1 MQNGRGVQMG
11 LAIDGAGAM
20 IDKTLSSEDELFDVV
35 QIGYGPVGQ
44 ANALMLGQLGYEVA
58 VFERHPNLFGNS
70 RVGHID
76 HEIMRILQSL
86 GTASSMEEQSVCP
99 EMYEWRTADGRTLY
113 KFPWLDGISGWRA
126 AYLFYQP
133 DLETALDSAVRARAN
148 IQVSQGWEATEIEQY
163 PDHVAVTLRERG
175 AGSGIANRRIVRAK
189 YLLATDGGNSFVR
202 QALDLQMR
210 DLGYKHGWLVLDF
223 LNKRKVKMD
232 FDNGQICD
240 PRRPTSLFEMGKR
253 HRRFSFAAMPGETE
267 QSLLEPEKAWELVK
281 DWITPD
287 DAELTRQVF
296 YVFEARV
303 LDQMRHERIFFL
315 GDSAHVMPPFLGQ
328 GMGSG
333 IRDAKNLAWKLDLVL
348 RGLSSDTLLD
358 TYSPERQPHSERYA
372 EISMELAR
380 VLCTIDP
387 EEARRRDEAILSG
400 IMPPLKPFPWI
411 FNGILQGGAPP
422 AVQAVV
428 GRLGPQGAIRLGR
441 QNGRADDVVG
451 SGWQIISRRDLLP
464 VCSPES
470 RQLLES
476 LSFRFIHFGPGGAE
490 DTAGVYTKYFKDK
503 ELEAIVVRPDFYLF
517 GGIREGE
524 DINGVLRQ
532 LRQQLHLR

>member
-1 MQNGRGVQMG
+1 VAVDMQMEVE
-11 LAIDGAGAM
+11 IDGNDAM
-20 IDKTLSSEDELFDVV
+20 NDVTPSSEDKLFDVV

-44 ANALMLGQLGYEVA
+44 ANAVMLGQLGYDVA
-58 VFERHPNLFGNS
+58 VFERHSNLFGNS

-86 GTASSMEEQSVCP
+86 GTAASMEEGSVCP
-99 EMYEWRTADGRTLY
+99 DMYEWLTADGRSLY

-133 DLETALDSAVRARAN
+133 DLETALDSAVHTHAN
-148 IQVSQGWEATEIEQY
+148 VQVSQGWEATQIEQF
-163 PDHVAVTLRERG
+163 PDHVAVTLRQRSAAPG
-175 AGSGIANRRIVRAK
+175 TAKQRIVRAK
-189 YLLATDGGNSFVR
+189 YLIATDGGNSFVR

-223 LNKRKVKMD
+223 LNKRKVKLD

-267 QSLLEPEKAWELVK
+267 ASLLKPEKAWELVK
-281 DWITPD
+281 PWITPD
-287 DAELTRQVF
+287 DADLTRQVF

-303 LDQMRHERIFFL
+303 LDQMRRGRIFFL

-348 RGLSSDTLLD
+348 RGLSKDTLLD
-358 TYSPERQPHSERYA
+358 TYSAERQPHSERYA

-387 EEARRRDEAILSG
+387 DEAKRRDDAILSG
-400 IMPPLKPFPWI
+400 VMPPLKPFPWI
-411 FNGILQGGAPP
+411 FSGILQGGAPP

-428 GRLGPQGAIRLGR
+428 GRLGPQGAIRLG
-441 QNGRADDVVG
+441 QQSGRADDIVG
-451 SGWQIISRRDLLP
+451 SGWQIISRRDL
-464 VCSPES
+464 SPHCTPAAQ
-470 RQLLES
+470 QLLDS
-476 LSFRFIHFGPGGAE
+476 LSFRFVHFGPGGAE
-490 DTAGVYTKYFKDK
+490 DTDGVYTKYFNDK
-503 ELEAIVVRPDFYLF
+503 ELEAIVVRPDFYIF
-517 GGIREGE
+517 GGIQQGG
-524 DINGVLRQ
+524 DINDVLQQ
-532 LRQQLHLR
+532 LQQQLHLR

>member
-1 MQNGRGVQMG
+1 MRDTGGMNDMTS
-11 LAIDGAGAM
+11 ASAE
-20 IDKTLSSEDELFDVV
+20 KLFDVV

-44 ANALMLGQLGYEVA
+44 ASALMLGQLGYDVA

-86 GTASSMEEQSVCP
+86 GTASSMAEKSVCP
-99 EMYEWRTADGRTLY
+99 EMYEWRTADGRSLY

-133 DLETALDSAVRARAN
+133 DLETTLDSAVRERPNVRVA
-148 IQVSQGWEATEIEQY
+148 QGWEATEIAQF

-175 AGSGIANRRIVRAK
+175 AGPGISNRRIARAK

-202 QALDLQMR
+202 KALGLQMR

-223 LNKRKVKMD
+223 LNKRKIKLD

-267 QSLLEPEKAWELVK
+267 QGLLEPAKAWELVSH
-281 DWITPD
+281 WITPD
-287 DAELTRQVF
+287 DAELTRHVF

-303 LDQMRHERIFFL
+303 LEQMRRGRVFFL

-348 RGLSSDTLLD
+348 RGVSHDTLLD

-387 EEARRRDEAILSG
+387 DEARRRDEAILSG

-411 FNGILQGGAPP
+411 FTGILQQGAPSE
-422 AVQAVV
+422 VQAVI
-428 GRLGPQGAIRLGR
+428 GRLGPQGAIRLGQR
-441 QNGRADDVVG
+441 NGRADDVVG
-451 SGWQIISRRDLLP
+451 PGWQILSRRDLAPLYD
-464 VCSPES
+464 PEV
-470 RQLLES
+470 RRLLEC
-476 LSFRFIHFGPGGAE
+476 LSFRSVHFGPGGAA
-490 DTAGVYTKYFKDK
+490 DTEGVYSKYFSDK
-503 ELEAIVVRPDFYLF
+503 QLDAVVVRPDFYVF

-532 LRQQLHLR
+532 LQQQLHLR

>member
-1 MQNGRGVQMG
+1 M
-11 LAIDGAGAM
+11 
-20 IDKTLSSEDELFDVV
+20 TSPSSEKLFDIV

-44 ANALMLGQLGYEVA
+44 ANALMLGQLGYDVA

-86 GTASSMEEQSVCP
+86 GCSASMEAGSVCP
-99 EMYEWRTADGRTLY
+99 DMYEWRTADGRTLY
-113 KFPWLDGISGWRA
+113 KFPWLRGISGWRA

-133 DLETALDSAVRARAN
+133 DLETSLDSAIRTRGNVE
-148 IQVSQGWEATEIEQY
+148 VSQGWEATAIAQF
-163 PDHVAVTLRERG
+163 PDHVAVTLRQRV
-175 AGSGIANRRIVRAK
+175 AGSLIGPERVVRAK

-202 QALDLQMR
+202 QALGLQMR

-223 LNKRKVKMD
+223 LNKREVKLD

-267 QSLLEPEKAWELVK
+267 QELLKPDKAWDLVK

-287 DAELTRQVF
+287 DATITRQVF

-303 LDQMRHERIFFL
+303 LDDMRRGRIFFL

-348 RGLSSDTLLD
+348 KGLADDALLG
-358 TYSPERQPHSERYA
+358 TYSPERQPHCERYA

-387 EEARRRDEAILSG
+387 EEARRRDDAILSG
-400 IMPPLKPFPWI
+400 VMPPLKPFPWI
-411 FNGILQGGAPP
+411 FSGILQNGAPP
-422 AVQAVV
+422 AVEAVL
-428 GRLGPQGAIRLGR
+428 GRLGPQGTIRLG
-441 QNGRADDVVG
+441 QQSGRTDDIVG
-451 SGWQIISRRDLLP
+451 SGWQIISRRDLVP
-464 VCSPES
+464 VCSRET
-470 RQLLES
+470 RQLLDS
-476 LSFRFIHFGPGGAE
+476 LSFRLVHFGPGGAE
-490 DTAGVYTKYFKDK
+490 DADGTYTGYFGEKQ
-503 ELEAIVVRPDFYLF
+503 LEAIVVRPDFYIF
-517 GGIREGE
+517 GGICEG
-524 DINGVLRQ
+524 DDVNDVLRQ

>member
-1 MQNGRGVQMG
+1 
-11 LAIDGAGAM
+11 M
-20 IDKTLSSEDELFDVV
+20 IDETLSSADKLFDVV

-44 ANALMLGQLGYEVA
+44 ASALMLGRLEYDVA

-76 HEIMRILQSL
+76 HEIMRILQSV

-113 KFPWLDGISGWRA
+113 KFPWLEGISGWRA

-148 IQVSQGWEATEIEQY
+148 VQVSQGWEATEIAQY

-175 AGSGIANRRIVRAK
+175 AGSGTANRRIVRAK

-223 LNKRKVKMD
+223 LNKRKIKMG

-267 QSLLEPEKAWELVK
+267 QSLLKPEKAWELVK

-303 LDQMRHERIFFL
+303 LDQMRRGRIFFL

-348 RGLSSDTLLD
+348 RGLSSDALLD

-387 EEARRRDEAILSG
+387 DEARRRDEAILSG

-411 FNGILQGGAPP
+411 FKGILQSGAPP

-441 QNGRADDVVG
+441 QSGRADDVVG
-451 SGWQIISRRDLLP
+451 SGWQIISRRDLSP
-464 VCSPES
+464 EYSPES

-476 LSFRFIHFGPGGAE
+476 LSFRFVHFSPGGAE
-490 DTAGVYTKYFKDK
+490 DTDGVYAKYFDDK

-532 LRQQLHLR
+532 LEQQLHLR